1 MRLLA
6 LIVKEFRQVR
16 RDSSSILLAFVLPIL
31 MLMLFGY
38 CVNLDSSVTELALV
52 TDDESPEAHSL
63 LDRLQGTPHFHVE
76 RAADEREAME
86 RLRRGTAHGA
96 LIIPSDFSRDCAS
109 GETPRL
115 LLATD
120 GSVPNTAQFTQLYL
134 QSVCSSWLAE
144 RAAAAEGAAGVAASG
159 DSSSSSTAASATLSG
174 GSTTG
179 SAGTCSAGASSA
191 GARSASSSGSGASS
205 TSTASADLSSGTA
218 ATVEVVSLYRFNSAA
233 LSRRY
238 ILPGSIAVVI
248 SFVGTFL
255 TAMVVAREWERGTM
269 ELLLAS
275 PMTRAE
281 FILSKLIPYFLLGV
295 GAMAVCTLAATL
307 IFDVPLRA
315 PLWLLF
321 GITSIFLLSVLAIGL
336 LISTLL
342 RSQYT
347 ASLVSLNV
355 SVLPTIMLSG
365 FIFEISSMPG
375 WVQAVSY
382 LIPARYFAPSL
393 STLFLAGAEWAALL
407 LNLLLLVLSALF
419 WLGLVFLSTPKRLDS

>member
-1 MRLLA
+1 MRLAA

-38 CVNLDSSVTELALV
+38 CVNFDSSVTELALV
-52 TDDESPEAHSL
+52 TEDESPEAHSL
-63 LDRLQGTPHFHVE
+63 LDRLQGSPYFRVE
-76 RAADEREAME
+76 RAADEHEAME
-86 RLRRGTAHGA
+86 RLRRGRAHGA

-109 GETPRL
+109 GKTPRL

-134 QSVCSSWLAE
+134 QGVCSAWLAE
-144 RAAAAEGAAGVAASG
+144 RSLTATAAETATAESASSEAASSLSLSEG
-159 DSSSSSTAASATLSG
+159 SVRTASGNGCLHRSTAAPAV
-174 GSTTG
+174 
-179 SAGTCSAGASSA
+179 
-191 GARSASSSGSGASS
+191 SSGEP
-205 TSTASADLSSGTA
+205 
-218 ATVEVVSLYRFNSAA
+218 ATVEVVPLYRFNSAA

-275 PMTRAE
+275 PMTRTE
-281 FILSKLIPYFLLGV
+281 FILSKLIPYFLLGI
-295 GAMAVCTLAATL
+295 GAMAVCTLAATF

-321 GITSIFLLSVLAIGL
+321 GITSVFLLSVLAIGL

-419 WLGLVFLSTPKRLDS
+419 WLGFVFFSTPKRLDS

>member
-63 LDRLQGTPHFHVE
+63 LDRLQGTPYFHVE

-144 RAAAAEGAAGVAASG
+144 RAAAAS
-159 DSSSSSTAASATLSG
+159 LSG

-179 SAGTCSAGASSA
+179 SAGGESAGSSSA
-191 GARSASSSGSGASS
+191 GAESASSSGSGASS
-205 TSTASADLSSGTA
+205 ASTSSAALSSGTA
-218 ATVEVVSLYRFNSAA
+218 ATVEVVPLYRFNSAA